1 MIMDLTEYVLLL
13 AAMFIAGILL
23 EQLWIKT
30 RQVHQWAKRRGCMAT
45 HTKSKGSRDVWDDYI
60 P

>member
-1 MIMDLTEYVLLL
+1 MMTVLEYVLLL

-23 EQLWIKT
+23 EQMYLKA
-30 RQVHQWAKRRGCMAT
+30 RAVHQWAKRRGCMAT
-45 HTKSKGSRDVWDDYI
+45 RVKSKDASATDLL